1 MFNLD
6 HALAAWRRSLRF
18 NRAFSKD
25 DLDELDAHLRD
36 FIDHLQAQGLA
47 DEDAFHQAL
56 ERLGLRHD
64 IESEYRKVR
73 WARPKRRRT
82 LLNAFHW
89 HAVMLKNYL
98 KIALRTLHKEKS
110 YAFINIFGL
119 ALGLAVCLLLFLF
132 VRDEWTY
139 DQFHEQADQ
148 LYRVNAV
155 NADEN
160 GILQALGSTS
170 LPLPLAPALEAEI
183 PEVDAAIR
191 VRTSDY
197 YLRHEEG
204 EAISAEVSFVDPAF
218 TTTFSFEMLDG
229 DAASALSTP
238 QDLVLAEATAAKL
251 FGSNSPMGQR
261 VSLYIEGT
269 YVDFTVSGV
278 IQNPPG
284 NSTIRYEALV
294 PFAAFPMHHANV
306 RENADNWNYGSVYT
320 YVKLREGVQHAD
332 VRTALAGLYAKYHS
346 ARLDRL
352 RERYEYAADVVPA
365 TFLLRS
371 ISDLHMVESSSPTYS
386 YILLGIALGIL
397 VIACINFMTLT
408 IGRSARR
415 AMEVGVRK
423 AIGAQR
429 GQLMAQFWGE
439 AFMLTAI
446 AMLLGLL
453 LAAITLPIFNGIT
466 GKSLARIE
474 LFSPPVLLTLFGLF
488 VSTGFIA
495 GSYPALLLSRF
506 RPIETLSNRLRL
518 SGANGLTKGL
528 VIVQFALSVFLMVS
542 MLVMS
547 AQMQHTRTMNLGFD
561 KDYVIV
567 MDVQRGSGEGR
578 DILQRLRNSLSSDPN
593 VVGLTASG
601 NSMGWRGTRGSIFG
615 HGDHTH
621 AINVFTVEADYFDF
635 FDIPLASGRAFDP
648 DRSSDSTQA
657 LVVNEALVRE
667 YQQVD
672 QALSNPIGA
681 EIPDYKRAEGTQ
693 IIGIVEDFHFNV
705 LYQEVA
711 PAMFAL
717 ENYWGVNYIF
727 ARLAP
732 HALSDGLAATEAAW
746 TEAVPDLP
754 FQYQFLD
761 ENMQRLYQDDQRW
774 STIVQYASFF
784 AIFIAC
790 LGLLGLATLTTAR
803 RTKELGIR
811 KVLGASVPRLVG
823 LVARDF
829 LWLVLAGIAIAVPVG
844 LVVMQKW
851 LEDFAYRIEL
861 GPMLFIVGAV
871 LALALAASVVS
882 LQAFR
887 AARANPVDS
896 LRYE

>member
-36 FIDHLQAQGLA
+36 FIDHLQTQGLA

-148 LYRVNAV
+148 LHRVSAIT
-155 NADEN
+155 ADDSGRLNETGN
-160 GILQALGSTS
+160 TS
-170 LPLPLAPALEAEI
+170 HPLPLGEALVSEI
-183 PEVDAAIR
+183 PEVEAASR
-191 VRTSDY
+191 FSKFDY
-197 YLRHEEG
+197 YLRHGEA
-204 EAISAEVSFVDPAF
+204 EAISASIAYVDPVF
-218 TTTFSFEMLDG
+218 TTAFSFEMVAG
-229 DAASALSTP
+229 DAASALDTP
-238 QDLVLAEATAAKL
+238 QSIVLGEATAAKL
-251 FGSNSPMGQR
+251 FGEQDPLNQR
-261 VSLYIEGT
+261 VQVYLEGA
-269 YVDFTVSGV
+269 YVDFTVSGIV
-278 IQNPPG
+278 VDPPG
-284 NSTIRYEALV
+284 NSTLQFEALV
-294 PFAAFPMHHANV
+294 PFSTYMSYVSNAQDA
-306 RENADNWNYGSVYT
+306 ADNWSYNVTST
-320 YVKLREGVQHAD
+320 YVVLREGTDAA
-332 VRTALAGLYAKYHS
+332 RLEPALDAFYAKYYE
-346 ARLDRL
+346 DRL
-352 RERYEYAADVVPA
+352 TASRERYGFGPEVVPA
-365 TFLLRS
+365 TYRLRN
-371 ISDLHMVESSSPTYS
+371 IADVHLAETSDPTYS

-397 VIACINFMTLT
+397 LIACINFMTLT

-423 AIGAQR
+423 AIGARR

-439 AFMLTAI
+439 AFMLTAL
-446 AMLLGLL
+446 ALLLGLG
-453 LAAITLPIFNGIT
+453 LAIATLPIFNSIT
-466 GKSLARIE
+466 GKTLAWTG
-474 LFSPPVLLTLFGLF
+474 LFSPVVLLTLLSLF
-488 VSTGFIA
+488 VATGFIA

-506 RPIETLSNRLRL
+506 RPIETLNNRLRL

-547 AQMQHTRTMNLGFD
+547 AQMRHTRTMNLGFN
-561 KDYVIV
+561 KDHVIIIETRG
-567 MDVQRGSGEGR
+567 MDGRGIVQQMDQLLANAPS
-578 DILQRLRNSLSSDPN
+578 ILG
-593 VVGLTASG
+593 VTASG
-601 NSMGWRGTRGSIFG
+601 NPMGWRGSMGSRYR
-615 HGDHTH
+615 HDEHMHTV
-621 AINVFTVEADYFDF
+621 NMFSVEADF
-635 FDIPLASGRAFDP
+635 FEFFGIPLSQGRLLDGNRAA
-648 DRSSDSTQA
+648 DSTQA
-657 LVVNEALVRE
+657 IVVTQALVDDF
-667 YQQVD
+667 QATD
-672 QALSNPIGA
+672 QALTEPLGATIPGLGMVRDKPIVGV
-681 EIPDYKRAEGTQ
+681 
-693 IIGIVEDFHFNV
+693 VEDFHFNV
-705 LYQEVA
+705 LYQEIA
-711 PAMFAL
+711 PAMFTL
-717 ENYWGVNYIF
+717 QEYWGLNYVF
-727 ARLAP
+727 VRLAP
-732 HALSDGLAATEAAW
+732 QAMPDGLAATETAW
-746 TEAVPDLP
+746 AQVMPDLP
-754 FQYQFLD
+754 FRYQFLD

-844 LVVMQKW
+844 LVVMQRW